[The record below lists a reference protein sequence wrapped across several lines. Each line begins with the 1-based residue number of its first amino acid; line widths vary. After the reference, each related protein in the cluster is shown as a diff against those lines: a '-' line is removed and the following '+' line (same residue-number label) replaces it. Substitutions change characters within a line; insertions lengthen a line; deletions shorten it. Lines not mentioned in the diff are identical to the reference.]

1 MTNHFSG
8 LFCCFHFIEQR
19 WNQNTL
25 GWMCQISWR
34 DRRSR
39 KRASG
44 MTDWTLCR
52 TSLTHSISQRALIM
66 YPLPNL
72 KRYWTNKTP
81 RETRDRE
88 SQDVPIFQV
97 LSWTKTTHVPLT
109 IMAKRVKRTWHSS
122 IECEVN
128 RIERES
134 FNASIIADHK
144 ERRAFRFMP
153 LNGSS

>member
-1 MTNHFSG
+1 MTNHLSG
-8 LFCCFHFIEQR
+8 HPCCFHFVEQR
-19 WNQNTL
+19 WN
-25 GWMCQISWR
+25 
-34 DRRSR
+34 R
-39 KRASG
+39 KHVGLNVPNQLAGPSFAQSASG

-52 TSLTHSISQRALIM
+52 TSPTHSISQRALIK

-72 KRYWTNKTP
+72 KRYWTNKSP

-122 IECEVN
+122 IECDVN

-134 FNASIIADHK
+134 FNASIIVDHK
-144 ERRAFRFMP
+144 ERRAFGSMP
-153 LNGSS
+153 LDGSS